1 MSGTNDNR
9 AKSTAEDRAKYK
21 QAWSEMMVTIW
32 REKIIR
38 LKVVDTVMLHNDI
51 TEKVTI
57 GSSDLSVIQHK
68 FMEYG
73 IYQDVGTGR
82 GYEIDGQLYNDGHRG
97 YNKGDLAFLDPLRRG
112 KEYAH
117 KQKSG
122 KVTSGEPRK
131 PREWFSRA
139 YFASVMV
146 LKEQMA
152 YMYGEEFCGM
162 LVDKIEEANHKR
174 SKSLRSHLWGHH
186 RKK

>member
-1 MSGTNDNR
+1 MKENGTNDNR
-9 AKSTAEDRAKYK
+9 ASSTAADRLKYQK
-21 QAWSEMMVTIW
+21 EWEKMMVTIW
-32 REKIIR
+32 KEKIMR
-38 LKVVDTVMLHNDI
+38 LHVVDTASLHREI
-51 TEKVTI
+51 TGNTI
-57 GSSDLSVIQHK
+57 SSGTDLATIQHR
-68 FMEYG
+68 FIQYG
-73 IYQDVGTGR
+73 IFQDCGTGR
-82 GYEIDGQLYNDGHRG
+82 GYS
-97 YNKGDLAFLDPLRRG
+97 KGNGGNLLFLDPRLRK

-122 KVTSGEPRK
+122 KVTLGEHRK

-174 SKSLRSHLWGHH
+174 STSMRSRLWGS
-186 RKK
+186 RKR

>member
-1 MSGTNDNR
+1 MSGKNDKR
-9 AKSTAEDRAKYK
+9 AKATDEDRRKYMD
-21 QAWSEMMVTIW
+21 AWEKMMVTIW
-32 REKIIR
+32 KEKILR
-38 LKVVDTVMLHNDI
+38 LRVVDTTQLHNDI
-51 TEKVTI
+51 TGNI
-57 GSSDLSVIQHK
+57 ASSGSSLSSIQHK

-73 IYQDVGTGR
+73 IYQDCGTGR
-82 GYEIDGQLYNDGHRG
+82 GYAKDNGGNLD
-97 YNKGDLAFLDPLRRG
+97 FLDSTFRK

-122 KVTSGEPRK
+122 KVTLGEPRK

-174 SKSLRSHLWGHH
+174 STSMRSRLWGT
-186 RKK
+186 RGRR

>member
-1 MSGTNDNR
+1 MSGKMNNNR
-9 AKSTAEDRAKYK
+9 PRSTAEDRQKYMD
-21 QAWSEMMVTIW
+21 AWEKMMVTIW
-32 REKIIR
+32 REKILR
-38 LKVVDTVMLHNDI
+38 LHVIDTTQLHNDI
-51 TEKVTI
+51 IGNVTSS
-57 GSSDLSVIQHK
+57 GSSFSSIQHK

-73 IYQDVGTGR
+73 IYQDCGTGR
-82 GYEIDGQLYNDGHRG
+82 GYKKNNGGQLD
-97 YNKGDLAFLDPLRRG
+97 FLDPDLRH

-122 KVTSGEPRK
+122 KVTLGEPRK

-162 LVDKIEEANHKR
+162 LVDKIEEANRNR
-174 SKSLRSHLWGHH
+174 STSMRSRLWGS
-186 RKK
+186 RNRR

>member
-1 MSGTNDNR
+1 MSGKNNNR
-9 AKSTAEDRAKYK
+9 PAATAEDRKKY
-21 QAWSEMMVTIW
+21 QEAWEKTMVEIW
-32 REKIIR
+32 REKIMR
-38 LKVVDTVMLHNDI
+38 LHVVDTTQLHNEINGDVI
-51 TEKVTI
+51 
-57 GSSDLSVIQHK
+57 SSASEISTIQHR

-73 IYQDVGTGR
+73 IYQDCGTGR
-82 GYEIDGQLYNDGHRG
+82 GYA
-97 YNKGDLAFLDPLRRG
+97 KGNGGNLEFLNPLSRE
-112 KEYAH
+112 KEYAR

-122 KVTSGEPRK
+122 KVTLSEPRK

-174 SKSLRSHLWGHH
+174 STSMRSKLWGS

>member
-1 MSGTNDNR
+1 MSGKNDNR
-9 AKSTAEDRAKYK
+9 PAATAEDRKKY
-21 QAWSEMMVTIW
+21 QEAWEKMMVTIW
-32 REKIIR
+32 REKIMR
-38 LKVVDTVMLHNDI
+38 LHVIDTTHLYNEI
-51 TEKVTI
+51 TGDVI
-57 GSSDLSVIQHK
+57 SSASDLSTIQHQ

-73 IYQDVGTGR
+73 IYQDCGTGR
-82 GYEIDGQLYNDGHRG
+82 GYS
-97 YNKGDLAFLDPLRRG
+97 KGNGGNLLFLDPFLRE

-122 KVTSGEPRK
+122 KVTLGEPRK

-174 SKSLRSHLWGHH
+174 SKSMRSKLWGS
-186 RKK
+186 RKR